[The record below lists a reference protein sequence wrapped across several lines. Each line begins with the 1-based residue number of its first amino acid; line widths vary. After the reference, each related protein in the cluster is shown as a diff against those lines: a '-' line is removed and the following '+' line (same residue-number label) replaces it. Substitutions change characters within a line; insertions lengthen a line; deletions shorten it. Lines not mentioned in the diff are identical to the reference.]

1 MSRAKGLEYE
11 DLAAQYLEK
20 QGLTI
25 LERNYQC
32 RQGEIDIVAK
42 NREFVIFIE
51 VKYRK
56 NNRFG
61 EPFAFVDTKKQRRL
75 IKTALHFSQQKGLH
89 EKYPMRFDVIS
100 IQPQD
105 TQFDIQWLKN
115 AFTTDGF

>member
-1 MSRAKGLEYE
+1 MSRAKGQECE

-32 RQGEIDIVAK
+32 RLGEIDIIAK
-42 NREFVIFIE
+42 NSEFVIFIE

-56 NNRFG
+56 NNRYG

-75 IKTALHFSQQKGLH
+75 IMTALHYNQCKGLN
-89 EKYPMRFDVIS
+89 EKHPMRFDVIS
-100 IQPQD
+100 IQAQN

>member
-1 MSRAKGLEYE
+1 MSRAKGQEYE
-11 DLAAQYLEK
+11 DLAVQYLQK

-32 RQGEIDIVAK
+32 RQGEIDIIAK
-42 NREFVIFIE
+42 NSEFVIFIE

-56 NNRFG
+56 NNRYG

-75 IKTALHFSQQKGLH
+75 ITTALHYNQHKGLN
-89 EKYPMRFDVIS
+89 EKYPMRFDVVS
-100 IQPQD
+100 IQAQN

>member
-20 QGLTI
+20 QGLKI
-25 LERNYQC
+25 LTRNYQC
-32 RQGEIDIVAK
+32 RLGELDIVAENK
-42 NREFVIFIE
+42 EFLIFIE

-61 EPFAFVDTKKQRRL
+61 EPFAFVDAKKQRRL
-75 IKTALHFSQQKGLH
+75 IKAALHYCQSKGFG
-89 EKYPMRFDVIS
+89 EQRAMRFDVVS

-105 TQFDIQWLKN
+105 TQIDIQWLKN